1 MNIENLKK
9 FKKYNPD
16 LKIRELKNGNT
27 TVYIIYFETLCKSNT
42 INDFILRPIY
52 DDKIKSLDDIK
63 NKLPSG
69 NLLEINDENTLYDNL
84 YSGFTIISI
93 DNKFISFETKESLD
107 SGIVVATNEKVIK
120 GPKDAFTE
128 NYQSNMGL
136 IRKRIRSKNLK
147 VNEYTIGTSSKTKVA
162 LFYLDDIVNKD
173 LVNKIEKKLKTM
185 SLDYVANSNYI
196 IDAMSKKNNI
206 MPTNIMTERP
216 DLTSFL
222 LMEGRIAIMV
232 ENSPQVIIIPMFF
245 SDTIHT
251 IDDYYQNS
259 KNVSVTRII
268 RVIAFII
275 SVTIPGM
282 YLALTTFNQEALPTS
297 LLINFSIQRQG
308 VPFPSVVEALVMFLI
323 FEILKESDTRIPFV
337 VGTSMSIVGALVLGQ
352 AAVDAGLISPIMII
366 IIAVSSVTSFLFN
379 DNDLVNAIRV
389 WKLIFILLSAF
400 AGLYGFFI
408 ALLLFIVKI
417 SSMDS
422 YGFDYVTV
430 DGILKSNIQKNGII
444 LTKKF
449 KLNKRNSVLTK
460 NTERR

>member
-1 MNIENLKK
+1 MNIEDLKK

-16 LKIRELKNGNT
+16 LKIRELKNGDT

-42 INDFILRPIY
+42 INDFILKPIY

-107 SGIVVATNEKVIK
+107 SGIIAATNEKVIK

-128 NYQSNMGL
+128 NYQSNVGL
-136 IRKRIRSKNLK
+136 IRKRIRSKHLK

-162 LFYLDDIVNKD
+162 LFYLDDIVNKV

-282 YLALTTFNQEALPTS
+282 YLALTTFNQETLPTS

-308 VPFPSVVEALVMFLI
+308 VPFPSIVEALVMFLI

-337 VGTSMSIVGALVLGQ
+337 VGTSMSIVGALVLEQ

-408 ALLLFIVKI
+408 ALLLFLVKI

>member
-1 MNIENLKK
+1 MNIEDLKK
-9 FKKYNPD
+9 FEKYNPD

-27 TVYIIYFETLCKSNT
+27 SVYIIYFETLCKSNT
-42 INDFILRPIY
+42 INDFILKPIY

-69 NLLEINDENTLYDNL
+69 NLSEINDENTLYDNL

-107 SGIVVATNEKVIK
+107 SGIVAATNEKVIK

-128 NYQSNMGL
+128 NYQSNVGL

-147 VNEYTIGTSSKTKVA
+147 INEYTIGTSSKTKVA

-196 IDAMSKKNNI
+196 IDAMSNKNNI

-308 VPFPSVVEALVMFLI
+308 VPFPSIVEALVMFLI

-408 ALLLFIVKI
+408 ALLLFLVKI

>member
-1 MNIENLKK
+1 MNIEDLKK
-9 FKKYNPD
+9 FEKYNPD

-27 TVYIIYFETLCKSNT
+27 SVYIIYFETLCKSNT
-42 INDFILRPIY
+42 INDFILKPIY

-69 NLLEINDENTLYDNL
+69 NLSEINDEDTLYDNL

-107 SGIVVATNEKVIK
+107 SGIVAATNEKVIK

-196 IDAMSKKNNI
+196 IDAMSNKNNI

-268 RVIAFII
+268 RVLAFII
-275 SVTIPGM
+275 SVTIPGI
-282 YLALTTFNQEALPTS
+282 YLALTTFNQETLPTS
-297 LLINFSIQRQG
+297 LLINFSIQREG
-308 VPFPSVVEALVMFLI
+308 VPFPSIVEALVMFLI

-366 IIAVSSVTSFLFN
+366 IIAISSVTSFLFN

-408 ALLLFIVKI
+408 ALLLFLVKI

-430 DGILKSNIQKNGII
+430 DGILKSNIEKNGII

>member
-1 MNIENLKK
+1 MNINDIKK

-16 LKIRELKNGNT
+16 LKIRELKNGNIT
-27 TVYIIYFETLCKSNT
+27 IYIIYFETLCKSNT
-42 INDFILRPIY
+42 INDFILKPIY

-107 SGIVVATNEKVIK
+107 SGIVAATNEKVIK

-128 NYQSNMGL
+128 NYQSNIGL

-282 YLALTTFNQEALPTS
+282 YIALTTFNQETLPTS
-297 LLINFSIQRQG
+297 LLINFSIQREG
-308 VPFPSVVEALVMFLI
+308 VPFPSIVEALVMWLI

-352 AAVDAGLISPIMII
+352 AAVEAGLISPIMII
-366 IIAVSSVTSFLFN
+366 IIAISSVASFLFN
-379 DNDLVNAIRV
+379 DNDLVNSIRV
-389 WKLIFILLSAF
+389 WKLTFLLFSAF

-408 ALLLFIVKI
+408 ALLLFLTKI
-417 SSMDS
+417 CSINS
-422 YGFDYVTV
+422 YGFDYVGV
-430 DGILKSNIQKNGII
+430 DSLLDSKLQKNCII
-444 LTKKF
+444 LTKKA
-449 KLNKRNSVLTK
+449 KLNKRNHNLT
-460 NTERR
+460 NNIERR

>member
-1 MNIENLKK
+1 MNIEDLKK
-9 FKKYNPD
+9 FEKYNPD

-42 INDFILRPIY
+42 INDFILKPIY

-107 SGIVVATNEKVIK
+107 SGIVAATNEKVIK

-128 NYQSNMGL
+128 NYQSNVGL

-308 VPFPSVVEALVMFLI
+308 VPFPSIVEALVMFLI

-408 ALLLFIVKI
+408 ALLLFLVKI

>member
-1 MNIENLKK
+1 MNIEDLKK

-42 INDFILRPIY
+42 INDFILKPIY

-107 SGIVVATNEKVIK
+107 SGIVTATNEKVIK

-128 NYQSNMGL
+128 NYQSNVGL

-147 VNEYTIGTSSKTKVA
+147 INEYTIGTSSKTKVA

-308 VPFPSVVEALVMFLI
+308 VPFPSIVEALVMFLI

-408 ALLLFIVKI
+408 ALLLFLVKI

>member
-1 MNIENLKK
+1 MNIEDLKK

-42 INDFILRPIY
+42 INDFILKPIY

-69 NLLEINDENTLYDNL
+69 NLLEINDENTLYNNL

-107 SGIVVATNEKVIK
+107 SGIIAATNEKVIK

-128 NYQSNMGL
+128 NYQSNIGL

-275 SVTIPGM
+275 SVTIPGI

-308 VPFPSVVEALVMFLI
+308 VPFPSIVEALVMFLI

-408 ALLLFIVKI
+408 ALLLFLVKI

-449 KLNKRNSVLTK
+449 KLNKRNPVLTK

>member
-275 SVTIPGM
+275 SVTVPGI

-323 FEILKESDTRIPFV
+323 FEILKESDTRISFV

-449 KLNKRNSVLTK
+449 KLNKTHYK
-460 NTERR
+460 K